1 MARQRRR
8 HSPRPADTPQGREAQ
23 LTSLAYDLVEQRLI
37 DGTATAQETVFF
49 LKAGSQREQLEQQK
63 ILNENLLL
71 DARRTKMD
79 QETRNEEL
87 LGRALAAFRMYSG
100 ADPGFDVYEEEL
112 GGNPNL

>member
-8 HSPRPADTPQGREAQ
+8 HTPRPADTPQGREAQ
-23 LTSLAYDLVEQRLI
+23 LTSLAYDLVEQRLL

-71 DARRTKMD
+71 DARRYKMEQD
-79 QETRNEEL
+79 ARTEQL
-87 LGRALAAFRMYSG
+87 MSDALAAFRFYSG
-100 ADPGFDVYEEEL
+100 AVDNVDVYEEEL
-112 GGNPNL
+112 GGDSDL